1 MLSVSV
7 LTLVRDRQAHLDQ
20 LIAGV
25 SRSSVAPDEIVIV
38 DMSDRPLEIRG
49 AQAPTRHLT
58 LSGADLPLAGA
69 RNLAAHEASGDILL
83 FLDVDCIVSAAL
95 IGRLAERLAR
105 TDAVVCPEALYLPAQ
120 DAPYPAADAALRALA
135 EPHPVRPF
143 PPSGERLESN
153 PGLFWS
159 LAFALRR
166 ETFQRLGGFD
176 PAYVGYG
183 AEDTDFGFQV
193 ARAGLPL
200 IFLGGHP
207 VFHQHH
213 DGCDPPLQHFDAL
226 TVNAR
231 HFRAKWGRWPMEGW
245 LEAMRRLGL
254 IRWTGETLEV
264 LRQPTETEI
273 LRARKPANA
282 RF

>member
-7 LTLVRDRQAHLDQ
+7 LTLVRDRQEHLDQ
-20 LIAGV
+20 LIAGL
-25 SRSSVAPDEIVIV
+25 SRSPVAPREIVIV
-38 DMSDRPLEIRG
+38 DMSDRPVEIRG
-49 AQAPTRHLT
+49 AQAPTRRLT
-58 LSGADLPLAGA
+58 LPGAALPLAEA
-69 RNLAAHEASGDILL
+69 RNLAAREASGDILL
-83 FLDVDCIVSAAL
+83 FLDVDCIVSAGL
-95 IGRLAERLAR
+95 IARVAGLLGR

-120 DAPYPAADAALRALA
+120 DAPYPAADAALRALGK
-135 EPHPVRPF
+135 PHPVRPF
-143 PPSGERLESN
+143 PASGERVETN

-183 AEDTDFGFQV
+183 AEDTDFGFQI

-200 IFLGGHP
+200 ILVGGHP

-226 TVNAR
+226 ILNAR
-231 HFRAKWGRWPMEGW
+231 RFRTKWGRWPMEGW

-254 IRWTGETLEV
+254 IRWSAETLEV

-273 LRARKPANA
+273 LSARKPASA